1 MGNYLLKPV
10 EELAKQLSA
19 GLVRLRKGYVDA
31 AEALLGIVQPDLEY
45 PYELVL
51 YRLTGYR
58 SARARPIQPL
68 AGKALRH
75 DLRALILEICDSFDL
90 KTTDYSQ
97 AAYNLRSLAG
107 RLKISTKTVHRWCQ
121 SGLVARRLVFP
132 DGKKQLAFLSG
143 SVRSFARQRRRQI
156 LRSVRF
162 SKMSQAEV
170 DFIVR
175 RARRLAG
182 RPDGSLLDISRRL
195 ARRTGRAV
203 ETIRYTLR
211 NYDRDNPTMAI
222 FPGHSSPLDPASRE
236 AIYRCFLHG
245 ISASTLAQKYQR
257 TRGSIYRLINE
268 ARARALIQRKIDYI
282 HNPQFDLPEAESLI
296 LAPDLPAPPP
306 PPALPL
312 EKGDDAEQAISGI
325 CQTPLLTATQER
337 ALFQQYNFLKYQA
350 DQLRQA
356 VDCSSAR
363 SVQLRR
369 IERLLMQTEN
379 LKNSLVRANLR
390 LVVSIARRHLH
401 GPQSLMELI
410 SDGTLSLMKAVEKF
424 DYARGFKFSTYASWA
439 IIKNFARSVP
449 QERYRLDRFATAPE
463 ELLDVAGGLSH
474 YDGRS
479 ATVSELRDCLEVVLA
494 QLSPRERAILVN
506 HYGLDQDA
514 PAQTL
519 EEVSRHMG
527 ISKERVRQIELK
539 AMGKLRHMLQ
549 PDRQGLLS

>member
-19 GLVRLRKGYVDA
+19 GLTRLRKDYVDA
-31 AEALLGIVQPDLEY
+31 AESLLSIVQPDLEY

-90 KTTDYSQ
+90 KTSDYGQ
-97 AAYNLRSLAG
+97 AAYNLRSLAQ
-107 RLKISTKTVHRWCQ
+107 RLRVSTKTVQRWCK

-132 DGKKQLAFLSG
+132 DGKKRLAFLSG
-143 SVRSFARQRRRQI
+143 SVRSFARQRRRQV

-162 SKMSQAEV
+162 SQMSQAEV

-175 RARRLAG
+175 RARRMALRQG
-182 RPDGSLLDISRRL
+182 GSLLAISRRL
-195 ARRTGRAV
+195 ARRTARAV

-211 NYDRDNPTMAI
+211 NYDRANPGMAI
-222 FPGHSSPLDPASRE
+222 FPGQSSPLDAASRQ

-245 ISASTLAQKYQR
+245 ISASTLAGRYRR

-268 ARARALIQRKIDYI
+268 ARARALLQRKMEYI
-282 HNPQFDLPEAESLI
+282 YNPQFDLPEAQTLI
-296 LAPDLPAPPP
+296 LAPDLPPPP
-306 PPALPL
+306 PPAPVTL
-312 EKGDDAEQAISGI
+312 EKGDDTEQAIMGI
-325 CQTPLLTATQER
+325 CQAPLLTATQER

-350 DQLRQA
+350 DHLRQGI
-356 VDCSSAR
+356 DCQSAR

-369 IERLLMQTEN
+369 IERLLMQAES
-379 LKNSLVRANLR
+379 LKSSLVRANLR
-390 LVVSIARRHLH
+390 LVVSIARRHLR

-410 SDGTLSLMKAVEKF
+410 SDGTVSLMKAVEKF

-463 ELLDVAGGLSH
+463 EMLDVTGGLSR
-474 YDGRS
+474 YDAR
-479 ATVSELRDCLEVVLA
+479 AVPVSELRDCLEVVLA
-494 QLSPRERAILVN
+494 QLSPRERSILVN

-514 PAQTL
+514 PPQTL
-519 EEVSRHMG
+519 EELSRHLG

-549 PDRQGLLS
+549 PDRQGLLG